1 MAEKIAR
8 IRQLEEDVI
17 ELQASIDELS
27 HQLAES
33 RNDAQNNLRT
43 SNAKQKEIDELKEN
57 VKIDS
62 QMRQLKHKQVTIS
75 STFYSSPYC
84 IKVFFQLFSNY
95 SLAL

>member
-62 QMRQLKHKQVTIS
+62 QMRQLKHKQVSIS
-75 STFYSSPYC
+75 
-84 IKVFFQLFSNY
+84 
-95 SLAL
+95 

>member
-1 MAEKIAR
+1 MDFDKGGGVRLFFTENSSVVAEKIAR

-75 STFYSSPYC
+75 STF
-84 IKVFFQLFSNY
+84 
-95 SLAL
+95 